1 VPLDDVA
8 TVKQAFDAFA
18 ARDLARLQALSS
30 EGMVLENAITGSVIG
45 QQRYEG
51 RGAIAR
57 YLADVDEV
65 WGYLEIRPR
74 TFHSTRPG
82 QVLVSGTVLARRSG
96 ATHEV
101 AAAWSWDVLDGKIVS
116 IRVLPAVEASELAAP
131 PAR

>member
-1 VPLDDVA
+1 MPLDDVA

-18 ARDLARLQALSS
+18 ARDLVRLQVLSS
-30 EGMVLENAITGSVIG
+30 EGMVLENAVTGSIIG

-82 QVLVSGTVLARRSG
+82 QVLVSGSVLARRSG
-96 ATHEV
+96 ATREV

-116 IRVLPAVEASELAAP
+116 IRVLPAVEASALASPAP
-131 PAR
+131 R

>member
-18 ARDLARLQALSS
+18 ARDLVRLQALSS
-30 EGMVLENAITGSVIG
+30 EGMVLENAVTGSVIG

-51 RGAIAR
+51 RDAIAR

-82 QVLVSGTVLARRSG
+82 QVLVSGSVLARRSG
-96 ATHEV
+96 ATREL

-116 IRVLPAVEASELAAP
+116 IRVLPAVEASGSASPAP
-131 PAR
+131 R